1 MKSSKFGS
9 FALVLA
15 LSVVSCSKSGDV
27 EPTYEG
33 CATDE
38 HKQTFDD
45 YESTDL
51 VKTSAQASPK
61 WLQPIPGP
69 AAEDF
74 PSNTPVKFSWQPT
87 ASNPGSTQGNIS
99 CSGAGPTAF
108 RGALRPQHET
118 PVSGLVYDIK
128 FSIGDHVSYRV
139 ITSRQTTS
147 VPADIWAD
155 WAGQSIAVD
164 LVSAQLLSNELSEGP
179 YRSVSQLTFRVK

>member
-45 YESTDL
+45 YESTDR